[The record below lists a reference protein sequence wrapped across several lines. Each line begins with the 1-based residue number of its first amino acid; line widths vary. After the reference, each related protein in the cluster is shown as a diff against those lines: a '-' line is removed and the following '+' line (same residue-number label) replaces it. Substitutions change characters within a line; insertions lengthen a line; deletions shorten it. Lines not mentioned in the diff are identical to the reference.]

1 MSIASW
7 HFSVELAV
15 RDRFVESRYE
25 DIKHSEGSMSVLAE
39 YRRAWLGRFEVV
51 RPKLV
56 LGRKP
61 ATLGFT
67 DPFLPLE
74 PLTALNLGLSFC
86 DRVEDI
92 CLGSV
97 SLDVRL
103 LFPLATPG
111 P

>member
-1 MSIASW
+1 
-7 HFSVELAV
+7 VELAV
-15 RDRFVESRYE
+15 RERVVESRHE
-25 DIKHSEGSMSVLAE
+25 DMKDSEGSMSVLAE
-39 YRRAWLGRFEVV
+39 YRRAWL
-51 RPKLV
+51 V

-61 ATLGFT
+61 GTFGFV
-67 DPFLPLE
+67 DAFLPLE

-103 LFPLATPG
+103 LLPLATPG